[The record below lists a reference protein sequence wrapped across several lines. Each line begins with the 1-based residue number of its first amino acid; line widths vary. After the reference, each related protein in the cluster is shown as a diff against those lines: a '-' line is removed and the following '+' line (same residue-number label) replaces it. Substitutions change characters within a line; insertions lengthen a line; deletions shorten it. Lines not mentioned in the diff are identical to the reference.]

1 MSKLRQTYKI
11 ETWQNIIKSQNWSI
25 LTNFCA
31 TMLLWNVTYEKLFWV
46 KQIYI
51 VFLYMMIVQS
61 FLNYL
66 NHLHHCKYERIANET
81 LSIKLISISF
91 AVLRENYLNL
101 KWRWKALINLGIP
114 LMLQI
119 FNCLG
124 PEMQL
129 VWKISAAF
137 LHQDLK
143 LNLNN
148 KSFFS

>member
-1 MSKLRQTYKI
+1 MK
-11 ETWQNIIKSQNWSI
+11 NC
-25 LTNFCA
+25 FG
-31 TMLLWNVTYEKLFWV
+31 LL

-101 KWRWKALINLGIP
+101 K
-114 LMLQI
+114 
-119 FNCLG
+119 
-124 PEMQL
+124 
-129 VWKISAAF
+129 
-137 LHQDLK
+137 
-143 LNLNN
+143 
-148 KSFFS
+148 